1 MPKSYKPPPIT
12 IDREALIAS
21 KHHSLDP
28 YMRLR
33 LNSSDSLVG
42 TLMVGDAVAE
52 VIESRAADFVAE
64 DIAMGKIG

>member
-1 MPKSYKPPPIT
+1 
-12 IDREALIAS
+12 
-21 KHHSLDP
+21 
-28 YMRLR
+28 MRLR